1 MNFREQVLEVIAEA
15 CEDEI
20 VKENPE
26 IEIFEEGLLDSFGVV
41 NLLMLITE
49 KLGIDVA
56 ISEFDRDEWR
66 TPNLIV
72 EKLEEKHDL

>member
-20 VKENPE
+20 VKGNPE

>member
-1 MNFREQVLEVIAEA
+1 MSFRQKVLDVIAEA
-15 CEDEI
+15 CEDEA
-20 VKENPE
+20 VKENPD

-56 ISEFDRDEWR
+56 ISEFDREEWR

-72 EKLEEKHDL
+72 EKLEQKHDL